1 MKAVINASPLIFL
14 AKLGKLQ
21 LLSKLFED
29 VYVPEQVLN
38 EVLRGLEGGF
48 KDALQIKDQ
57 VEKGKIKK
65 VEVRTQNEKFK
76 TLGLHLGELAVLS
89 YAKEKDISNVI
100 VDDYS
105 AIKAAKYFG
114 LRPISTPFILL
125 RALKEK
131 DISYADFKDSLDE
144 LMDQKYRISP
154 KLYMKI
160 LEKAR
165 DISQKLH

>member
-14 AKLGKLQ
+14 AKRGRLQ

-57 VEKGKIKK
+57 IEKGRIKK

-89 YAKEKDISNVI
+89 YAKEKDIPTVI

-114 LRPISTPFILL
+114 LHPISTPFILL
-125 RALKEK
+125 RALKGK
-131 DISYADFKDSLDE
+131 DISYADLKGSLDE

-165 DISQKLH
+165 DISQKPH